1 MRISIVLCTYNGA
14 KYLEEQLDSLIQQ
27 SMSWDELIIIDD
39 ASTDG
44 TVEILT
50 QFESNHKNVRL
61 FIKPKNKGVTH
72 RYEEGIRI
80 AACDYIFLCDQDD
93 VWEEKKLERMIDVF
107 KETDAKLVFS
117 DARCIDSSGNSL
129 GYNLWDQIGF
139 NKAERLQMMEGKGM
153 LVTVR
158 HNVASACCMAFHN
171 SLKKNIQPLIH
182 GNKHLLHDRFILA
195 ITVALYPDSVKFID
209 EQLVDYRIHKDQVI
223 GLNQNQDSHGSS
235 SRVEY
240 YQSEANLIKQI
251 LGRVEEAVYRRG
263 HYFWTMRSQSQR
275 LPFLRRF
282 IILNTLFLEGDY
294 KRFTN
299 NPVRSALG
307 DLLG

>member
-27 SMSWDELIIIDD
+27 SISWDELIIIDD

-50 QFESNHKNVRL
+50 QFEIMHKNVRL
-61 FIKPKNKGVTH
+61 FIKPENKGVTH
-72 RYEEGIRI
+72 RYEEGIRV

-117 DARCIDSSGNSL
+117 DARCIDSSGNFL

-158 HNVASACCMAFHN
+158 HNVASACCMAFRN
-171 SLKKNIQPLIH
+171 SLKRNILPIVH
-182 GNKHLLHDRFILA
+182 GSKHLLHDRFILA

-209 EQLVDYRIHKDQVI
+209 EQLVYYRIHKDQVM
-223 GLNQNQDSHGSS
+223 GLNQRQDSHGSS
-235 SRVEY
+235 SRAEY
-240 YQSEANLIKQI
+240 YQAEAEIIVQI
-251 LGRVEEAVYRRG
+251 LGRVEDAVYRRG
-263 HYFWTMRSQSQR
+263 HYFWTMRSQSQK

-299 NPVRSALG
+299 SPVRSALA
-307 DLLG
+307 DLWG

>member
-1 MRISIVLCTYNGA
+1 MQISIVLCTYNGA
-14 KYLEEQLDSLIQQ
+14 QYLREQLDSLIQQ
-27 SMSWDELIIIDD
+27 TMNWDELIIIDD

-61 FIKPKNKGVTH
+61 FIKPTNKGVTH

-158 HNVASACCMAFHN
+158 HNIASACCMAFRN
-171 SLKKNIQPLIH
+171 SLKRNILPIVH
-182 GNKHLLHDRFILA
+182 GSKHLLHDRFILA

-209 EQLVDYRIHKDQVI
+209 EQLVYYRIHKDQVM
-223 GLNQNQDSHGSS
+223 GLNQRQDSHGSS
-235 SRVEY
+235 SRAEY
-240 YQSEANLIKQI
+240 YQAEAELIEQI
-251 LGRVEEAVYRRG
+251 LGRVEDAVYRRG
-263 HYFWTMRSQSQR
+263 HYFWTMRSQSQK

-299 NPVRSALG
+299 SPVRSALA
-307 DLLG
+307 DLWG

>member
-1 MRISIVLCTYNGA
+1 MQISIVLCTYNGS
-14 KYLEEQLDSLIQQ
+14 KYLDGQLDSLVQQ
-27 SMSWDELIIIDD
+27 SVSWDELIIIDD

-44 TVEILT
+44 TVEILNR
-50 QFESNHKNVRL
+50 FEREHKNVKL
-61 FIKPKNKGVTH
+61 LIKSKNAGFTH
-72 RYEEGIRI
+72 RYEEGIGV
-80 AACDYIFLCDQDD
+80 AAGDLIFLCDQDD
-93 VWEEKKLERMIDVF
+93 VWEEKKLERMKDVF

-117 DARCIDSSGNSL
+117 DARCIDSSGDSL
-129 GYNLWDQIGF
+129 GYNLWDQMGF

-158 HNVASACCMAFHN
+158 HNVGSACCMAFHN

-223 GLNQNQDSHGSS
+223 RLNQNQDSHGSS

-240 YQSEANLIKQI
+240 YQAEANLIKQI

-263 HYFWTMRSQSQR
+263 HYFWTMRSQSQK

>member
-1 MRISIVLCTYNGA
+1 MQISIVLCTYNGS
-14 KYLEEQLDSLIQQ
+14 KYLDGQLDSLVQQ
-27 SMSWDELIIIDD
+27 SVSWDELIIIDD

-44 TVEILT
+44 TVEILNR
-50 QFESNHKNVRL
+50 FEREHKNVKL
-61 FIKPKNKGVTH
+61 LIKSKNAGFTH
-72 RYEEGIRI
+72 RYEEGIGV
-80 AACDYIFLCDQDD
+80 AAGDLIFLCDQDD
-93 VWEEKKLERMIDVF
+93 VWEEKKLERMKDVF

-117 DARCIDSSGNSL
+117 DARCIDSSGDSL
-129 GYNLWDQIGF
+129 GYNLWDQMGF

-223 GLNQNQDSHGSS
+223 RLNQNQDSHGSS

-240 YQSEANLIKQI
+240 YQAEANLIKQI

-263 HYFWTMRSQSQR
+263 HYFWTMRSQSQK